1 MYPRLP
7 IFGGGL
13 RLVYLFL
20 IAAGLLAWRLFSG
33 FAPLDTRTANRRF
46 FEALLWGLLA
56 ARFVEYLI
64 FLPQYL
70 GLGSVQR
77 MITYQGLAFW
87 PGLAAGLGAL
97 WRRAAKN
104 NEKPWELVA
113 AALYSLTAALAV
125 VWLGALVDGTA
136 FGTPSELP
144 WALNPGMYTPGAF
157 IAEYG
162 PAAYAFNPGAMA
174 AFRIHPVQAY
184 FMAACLSLFA
194 ILPRL
199 RRRLGGPRAFSAVVV
214 GVLALLW
221 LALGF
226 FRNDN
231 PVLLL
236 GLRAPQLQALGGLVW
251 SAIILLGK
259 PGNTKT
265 HHDD

>member
-20 IAAGLLAWRLFSG
+20 IAAGLLAWRLFRDY
-33 FAPLDTRTANRRF
+33 APLDSRTANRRF
-46 FEALLWGLLA
+46 LEALLWGLAA
-56 ARFVEYLI
+56 ARIVEYLI

-70 GLGSVQR
+70 GLGPVQR

-104 NEKPWELVA
+104 DEKPWELVA
-113 AALYSLTAALAV
+113 AALRALPAALAV
-125 VWLGALVDGTA
+125 VWLGALVDGSA

-144 WALNPGMYTPGAF
+144 WALEPGMYTPSAF

-184 FMAACLSLFA
+184 FMAACLLIFA
-194 ILPRL
+194 LQPAL
-199 RRRLGGPRAFSAVVV
+199 RRRLGDPRAFSAVIV
-214 GVLALLW
+214 GLLALLW
-221 LALGF
+221 LVLGF
-226 FRNDN
+226 LRNDN
-231 PVLLL
+231 PVLIL
-236 GLRAPQLQALGGLVW
+236 GLRAPQLQALGGLIW
-251 SAIILLGK
+251 SVVILLSR